1 MSDVRAKAIEEAN
14 AIIESHD
21 QLEKIAI
28 TTFSKL
34 GPLGHI
40 HIRNTLLD
48 ITMSNGIA
56 VHFGKW
62 NARGCDPVY
71 GNEGTMGV
79 TLPGSPMAFL
89 CKHRI
94 DTLAA
99 THEACPLRG

>member
-56 VHFGKW
+56 VHSENGMLADVTQFMVTK
-62 NARGCDPVY
+62 ARW
-71 GNEGTMGV
+71 E
-79 TLPGSPMAFL
+79 
-89 CKHRI
+89 
-94 DTLAA
+94 
-99 THEACPLRG
+99 